1 MRKLI
6 LGIFLVWLSAHAAL
20 LLGQASVSGSITGVV
35 VDSQGAAVTGAVV
48 TVTGPAL
55 LTPKMQKTVSGGVYL
70 VEQLPPGTYQI
81 TCTIPGFKSFQQND
95 IVLTAGFKA
104 TVDIGLSL
112 GNASDTITVSGN
124 DSPVV
129 DVTSSTQPTTFD
141 STLLANTPY
150 GNDPWSMLAQ
160 TPGVTTSTFDV
171 GGNNS
176 YQQSSESVH
185 GSKTTE
191 QTYVFNGLTLEATS
205 GTSTDFYVDPY
216 SFSEAQ
222 VVTDA
227 APPEVPTGGAYL
239 NMLTR
244 QGSNQIHG
252 FILFN
257 YEDDKTQRQLPAT
270 VFTPLIAGAAPV
282 SVLNAGSP
290 FIRAYDS
297 AVDIGGPIIRD
308 RWWIFG
314 AYRAYQLKQQLR
326 ASPLPNPATGA
337 PPPATNPG
345 LYGFGTDVNHQEN
358 TTLRNDF
365 QLGSK
370 NVFNAIW
377 HWQYINRFYRRLT
390 YNYVDQAAAQRQIEP
405 AYIVQAQETWT
416 PTSHLTFDT
425 RIGYMQV
432 IFPLRYEQSVAPATI
447 SAADSGLSTLKY
459 AGQENYVDKEQLGR
473 IAETASYF
481 KGGWYG
487 SHNFK
492 AGFDY
497 ALGYRRQ
504 LYTYNQEILEIYA
517 SSAIPDT
524 TPSQVRIENGP
535 LNYTTGSHAYA
546 FFAQDAWTLNRHLTL
561 NLGLRFDHSD
571 AYVPSQCN
579 PSVTGVFASLFP
591 NRCISQWQ
599 AYYAGLNSAAGVTR
613 TLLGP
618 ITNFASVN
626 SYSNVVPRISVS
638 YDPTGK
644 GNQVIRAG
652 FNMFT
657 NNVGTSLADSA
668 NPNGPGYLTYGWNGS
683 FQNGGA
689 AAGFCTPGAI
699 NSCTPDYTQFAPS
712 CGTTNP
718 TGCLPGGTFS
728 LPAQSGSTVCG
739 IGCAGGYLSTSGGAA
754 GYIDPNL
761 KRPYS
766 IAYNLGYQRTFLR
779 DVSVGVAYYYRTNK
793 NLQTTANI
801 NAPTSDYTPTSV
813 YLSGGSK
820 GLPIINPLTGAPMT
834 LYALTGNSHTCA
846 ASSTGTDNGCAW
858 TETTNNSWANQN
870 HYNGLEFTIT
880 RRLIGRWSAQGGIT
894 LQKDHGVQTG
904 GDFNDPNLNINR
916 YGAIDQDSEVVIR
929 ADATYRLPWKFQTSV
944 NFQHETGFPILPT
957 NSFSGLAPGQISE
970 TVFLAPN
977 GAALRYPSVNDTN
990 LRLSRITP
998 FRERFTLETS
1008 ADLFNVFNS
1017 HAITTETATE
1027 AQQTVLATAT
1037 NDPSATPG
1045 TPVNLNS
1052 VNFTR
1057 PSNFI
1062 GPFVA
1067 RFQVKLSF

>member
-1 MRKLI
+1 MRNFVPRVLLLLLI
-6 LGIFLVWLSAHAAL
+6 PTGYA
-20 LLGQASVSGSITGVV
+20 LGQASVSGSITGVV
-35 VDSQGAAVTGAVV
+35 TDPQGAVITGAVV
-48 TVTGPAL
+48 TVTSPAL
-55 LTPKMQKTVSGGVYL
+55 LTAKTQKSVAGGVYL
-70 VEQLPPGTYQI
+70 VEQLPPGIYQI
-81 TCTIPGFKSFQQND
+81 TCSLPGFKSFQQTG
-95 IVLTAGFKA
+95 IVLNAGFTA

-112 GNASDTITVSGN
+112 GDTSETVTVTGN

-150 GNDPWSMLAQ
+150 GDDPWSMLAQ

-191 QTYVFNGLTLEATS
+191 QTYVFNGLPLEATS

-227 APPEVPTGGAYL
+227 APPEIPTGGAYL
-239 NMLTR
+239 NMITR

-252 FILFN
+252 FVLFN
-257 YEDDKTQRQLPAT
+257 YEDDKTQRQLPPT
-270 VFTPLIAGAAPV
+270 VFTPLFPGATPI

-297 AVDIGGPIIRD
+297 AADMGGPILKD

-326 ASPLPNPATGA
+326 ASPLPSPVTGY
-337 PPPATNPG
+337 PPPTTNPG

-365 QLGSK
+365 QLGQK

-390 YNYVDQAAAQRQIEP
+390 YNYVDQDAAQRQIEP
-405 AYIVQAQETWT
+405 AYIVQAQETYT

-425 RIGYMQV
+425 RIGYLQV
-432 IFPLRYEQSVAPATI
+432 IFPLRYEQSVAGATI
-447 SAADSGLSTLKY
+447 SAADTGLSTLKY

-473 IAETASYF
+473 VTETGSFF
-481 KGGWYG
+481 KGGWHG

-497 ALGYRRQ
+497 ALGYRTQ
-504 LYTYNQEILEIYA
+504 LYTYNQDMLELYA
-517 SSAIPDT
+517 SSSNPDT
-524 TPSQVRIENGP
+524 TPSQIRIENGP
-535 LNYTTGSHAYA
+535 LDYKTGSHAYA
-546 FFAQDAWTLNRHLTL
+546 FFAQDAWTVGRHVTL

-571 AYVPSQCN
+571 AYVPQQCN
-579 PSVTGVFASLFP
+579 PAVTGVFASLFP
-591 NRCISQWQ
+591 NRCLSQWQ
-599 AYYAGLNSAAGVTR
+599 SYYASLKAAG

-618 ITNFASVN
+618 VTNFASVD
-626 SYSNVVPRISVS
+626 SYNNVVPRISVS
-638 YDPTGK
+638 YDPTGH
-644 GNQVIRAG
+644 GNQVVRAG

-668 NPNGPGYLTYGWNGS
+668 NPNSTGYLTYGWNGS
-683 FQNGGA
+683 FMNGGSP
-689 AAGFCTPGAI
+689 AGFCTAGAI
-699 NSCTPDYTQFAPS
+699 NSCTPDYTQFAPP

-718 TGCLPGGTFS
+718 TGCLPGGTFTGA
-728 LPAQSGSTVCG
+728 AQTGTTACG
-739 IGCAGGYLSTSGGAA
+739 VGCAGGYLSTTGGAA

-766 IAYNLGYQRTFLR
+766 VAYNAGYQRTIWH
-779 DVSVGVAYYYRTNK
+779 DTSVGVAYYYRN
-793 NLQTTANI
+793 NRNIQTTANI
-801 NAPTSDYTPTSV
+801 NAPISDYTPTTV
-813 YLSGGSK
+813 YLSGADK

-834 LYALTGNSHTCA
+834 LYALTGNTHACA
-846 ASSTGTDNGCAW
+846 ASSSGTDNGCAW
-858 TETTNNSWANQN
+858 TETTNNPAANQN
-870 HYNGLEFTIT
+870 HYSGLEFTVT
-880 RRLIGRWSAQGGIT
+880 RRLVGRWSAQGGIT
-894 LQKDHGVQTG
+894 LQKDHGVQTT
-904 GDFNDPNLNINR
+904 GDFNDPNLNLYR

-929 ADATYRLPWKFQTSV
+929 ADATYRLPWKLQTSV
-944 NFQHETGFPILPT
+944 NYQHETGFPITPT
-957 NSFSGLAPGQISE
+957 NTFSGLAPGQISE
-970 TVFLAPN
+970 TVNLGPN
-977 GAALRYPSVNDTN
+977 GTLRYPSVNDTN
-990 LRLSRITP
+990 LRLSRVTP
-998 FRERFTLETS
+998 VHERFTVETS
-1008 ADLFNVFNS
+1008 CDLFNLFNS

-1027 AQQTVLATAT
+1027 AQQTVLATPA
-1037 NDPSATPG
+1037 NDPNVAPG
-1045 TPVNLNS
+1045 TPINPNGP
-1052 VNFTR
+1052 NFTR
-1057 PSNFI
+1057 PSNFL
-1062 GPFVA
+1062 GPFIA
-1067 RFQVKLSF
+1067 RLNVKVSF

>member
-1 MRKLI
+1 VQEVFVRNFALRI
-6 LGIFLVWLSAHAAL
+6 L
-20 LLGQASVSGSITGVV
+20 LLLLVSSGYAFAQASVSGSITGVV
-35 VDSQGAAVTGAVV
+35 LDPQGAVITGTVV

-55 LTPKMQKTVSGGVYL
+55 LSPKTQKSVKGGVYL

-81 TCTIPGFKSFQQND
+81 TCSLPGFKSFQQSG

-104 TVDIGLSL
+104 TVNIGLAL
-112 GNASDTITVSGN
+112 GDTSETVTVSGN

-222 VVTDA
+222 VLTDA

-239 NMLTR
+239 NMITR
-244 QGSNQIHG
+244 QGSNAIHG
-252 FILFN
+252 FVLFN
-257 YEDDKTQRQLPAT
+257 YEDNKTQRQLPPT

-282 SVLNAGSP
+282 TVLNAGSP

-297 AVDIGGPIIRD
+297 AVDIGGPIIKD

-314 AYRAYQLKQQLR
+314 AYRAYQLKQQLL
-326 ASPLPNPATGA
+326 ASPLPNPSTGA
-337 PPPATNPG
+337 PPLASNPG

-365 QLGSK
+365 QINSK

-405 AYIVQAQETWT
+405 AYIVQAQETYT
-416 PTSHLTFDT
+416 PSPHMTFDS
-425 RIGYMQV
+425 RIGFLQV
-432 IFPLRYEQSVAPATI
+432 IFPLRYEQTVAPATI

-473 IAETASYF
+473 VTETMSYF

-492 AGFDY
+492 VGVDF
-497 ALGYRRQ
+497 ALGQRIQNYN
-504 LYTYNQEILEIYA
+504 YNQDILEIY
-517 SSAIPDT
+517 SSSSVPNT
-524 TPSQVRIENGP
+524 TPNSVRIENGP
-535 LNYTTGSHAYA
+535 LRYNTWTHARAA
-546 FFAQDAWTLNRHLTL
+546 FIQDAWTIDRHITL
-561 NLGLRFDHSD
+561 NLGMRYDHSD
-571 AYVPSQCN
+571 AYVPQQCN
-579 PSVTGVFASLFP
+579 PTYTGVFAPLFP
-591 NRCISQWQ
+591 NRCISDTQN
-599 AYYAGLNSAAGVTR
+599 AYAQQVSAGTA
-613 TLLGP
+613 LGP
-618 ITNFASVN
+618 LTNFASVD
-626 SYSNVVPRISVS
+626 SYDSVVPRISVS

-652 FNMFT
+652 FNIFT

-668 NPNGPGYLTYGWNGS
+668 NPNGTGYITYGWNGT
-683 FQNGGA
+683 FQNGGT
-689 AAGFCTPGAI
+689 AAGFCTAGAI
-699 NSCTPDYTQFAPS
+699 NSCTPDYTQFIPKCAS
-712 CGTTNP
+712 GVQQGTG
-718 TGCLPGGTFS
+718 GCLNVGTY
-728 LPAQSGSTVCG
+728 SGVGKTG
-739 IGCAGGYLSTSGGAA
+739 AGGYLGTTGGIA

-766 IAYNLGYQRTFLR
+766 IAYNVGYQRTLMH
-779 DVSVGVAYYYRTNK
+779 DVSVGVAYYYRTTK
-793 NLQTTANI
+793 NVQTTQNI
-801 NAPTSDYTPTSV
+801 NAPLGDYTPVTMYPV
-813 YLSGGSK
+813 TTTTNGVTTTTVQ
-820 GLPIINPLTGAPMT
+820 PIINPLTGAPIT
-834 LYALTGNSHTCA
+834 LYSLTGSSKACA
-846 ASSTGTDNGCAW
+846 ASANHTDVGCGW
-858 TETTNNSWANQN
+858 TETTNNPWVNQN
-870 HYNGLEFTIT
+870 HYNGLEFTVT
-880 RRLIGRWSAQGGIT
+880 RRLVGRWSAQGGVTI
-894 LQKDHGVQTG
+894 QKDHGVQTA
-904 GDFNDPNLNINR
+904 GDFNDPNVNISR
-916 YGAIDQDSEVVIR
+916 YGPIDQDSEFVVR
-929 ADATYRLPWKFQTSV
+929 MDATYRLPYKFQTSV
-944 NFQHETGFPILPT
+944 NFQHETGFPITPT
-957 NSFSGLAPGQISE
+957 NAFNLPLTTYNGVTYGLAQGTD
-970 TVFLAPN
+970 TVNLGPN
-977 GAALRYPSVNDTN
+977 GTLRYPAVNDTN

-998 FRERFTLETS
+998 VRERYTLETS
-1008 ADLFNVFNS
+1008 CDLFNLFNS
-1017 HAITTETATE
+1017 HPITTETATE
-1027 AQQTVLATAT
+1027 AQT
-1037 NDPSATPG
+1037 NG
-1045 TPVNLNS
+1045 VNS

-1057 PSNFI
+1057 PSNFL

-1067 RFQVKLSF
+1067 RFNVKMSF